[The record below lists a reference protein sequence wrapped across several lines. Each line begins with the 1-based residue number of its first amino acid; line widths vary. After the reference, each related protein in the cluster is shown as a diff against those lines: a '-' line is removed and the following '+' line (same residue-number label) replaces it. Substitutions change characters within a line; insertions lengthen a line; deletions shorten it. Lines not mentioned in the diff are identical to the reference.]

1 MRQSGHSGQV
11 VRIVFFDPV
20 EGIPVCSK
28 DPLSPGSQLAAA
40 ALKGEPQ
47 ACYRLACLCLEG
59 ALPPYGRDLALPLLE
74 RAAARGHA
82 GAKKKLSEL
91 TATLRRM
98 DADQEGSS
106 HSLHE
111 LMHRGGEDEA
121 AAQRLSSLRP
131 GGDAQSASRLELTA
145 DRYRSAAE
153 NGDATAQFALAHCF
167 RLGMGV
173 APDAEACAYWFRQSA
188 EQGLA
193 DGQCNTGWCYGTGYG
208 VPLSYASAMHWYSLA
223 EAQGHDLARRNNLTV
238 RHIFARDL
246 ASSAISL
253 ADEGL
258 AIAPDHT
265 IEVNRRKCCIYISK
279 QYASYLDDDGTTSYR
294 FHLCDCHTIRDMAA
308 RGRKYRYIATARD
321 DGLFAVTPLRG
332 RQQDTETA
340 REIPMQL
347 CQHCRQLLQAQG
359 IYEEPFSLR
368 AFYAKHQP
376 QLPDWEELEQYL
388 VEPA

>member
-1 MRQSGHSGQV
+1 MPNIH
-11 VRIVFFDPV
+11 
-20 EGIPVCSK
+20 
-28 DPLSPGSQLAAA
+28 PLSPGSRLAAA

-59 ALPPYGRDLALPLLE
+59 ALPPHGPELAIPLLE

-82 GAKKKLSEL
+82 ESRKKLLAL
-91 TATLRRM
+91 TATARRIGVSQADSSLSLREIMRK
-98 DADQEGSS
+98 AE
-106 HSLHE
+106 
-111 LMHRGGEDEA
+111 EDEA

-131 GGDAQSASRLELTA
+131 AGNEQDVRRLDLNAERYRHAAESGDA
-145 DRYRSAAE
+145 D
-153 NGDATAQFALAHCF
+153 AQFALAHCF

-208 VPLSYASAMHWYSLA
+208 VPLSYGNAMHWYALA
-223 EAQGHDLARRNNLTV
+223 EAQGHDLARRNHLTV
-238 RHIFARDL
+238 RHLFARDL
-246 ASSAISL
+246 AASAISL
-253 ADEGL
+253 AEEGL

-279 QYASYLDDDGTTSYR
+279 QYASYLADDGTTSYR
-294 FHLCDCHTIRDMAA
+294 YHLCDCHTIRDMAA

-321 DGLFAVTPLRG
+321 DGLFAVTPLHG
-332 RQQDTETA
+332 PGNAAETQ

-347 CQHCRQLLQAQG
+347 CRHCRQLLQTQG

-376 QLPDWEELEQYL
+376 QLPHWEELEQYL
-388 VEPA
+388 VDPV

>member
-1 MRQSGHSGQV
+1 M
-11 VRIVFFDPV
+11 
-20 EGIPVCSK
+20 CSK
-28 DPLSPGSQLAAA
+28 DPSSPNSQLAAA

-59 ALPPYGRDLALPLLE
+59 ALPPYGLDLALPLLE

-82 GAKKKLSEL
+82 GAKKKLLEL
-91 TATLRRM
+91 KVTLRRIGVSQ
-98 DADQEGSS
+98 AESS
-106 HSLHE
+106 SSLQE
-111 LMHRGGEDEA
+111 LMRRAGEDGA

-131 GGDAQSASRLELTA
+131 GGDAQTVRRLELTA

-208 VPLSYASAMHWYSLA
+208 VPLSYANAMHWYSLA
-223 EAQGHDLARRNNLTV
+223 EAQGHDLARRNHLAV

-253 ADEGL
+253 AEEGL
-258 AIAPDHT
+258 AIAADHT

-279 QYASYLDDDGTTSYR
+279 QYANYLDDDGTTSYR

-308 RGRKYRYIATARD
+308 RGRKYRYIATSRD

-332 RQQDTETA
+332 RQQDTEAA
-340 REIPMQL
+340 REIPMRL

-368 AFYAKHQP
+368 SFYAKHQP

-388 VEPA
+388 VEPG